1 MKGAKTM
8 SINPRP
14 TRSEQRDQARAKAR
28 ELREQKV
35 SADKRKRALT
45 ISLVALVVVGLVGGI
60 TYAVIASSSNSNTN
74 NANAKKVPAN
84 VTAQGGVLLGKDF
97 SVITPE
103 QAKTVDHIVIYQDY
117 QCPICQMFENPN
129 ANQIGSW
136 IRSGQAV
143 LEYHPISFLD
153 GHSLNAYSSRA
164 ANAAFCV
171 ANSQPAKFFDVNT
184 ALYANQPAENTS
196 GPSDSQIKDT
206 LRSAGVDVNAEINE
220 CIDQKRYSK
229 FIDNKTAEA
238 FSTPAVTGTDIPTGT
253 PDVLVNGVVYTWDG
267 DATKL
272 VNPGRFAQFVQ
283 TNHKK

>member
-1 MKGAKTM
+1 M
-8 SINPRP
+8 SMNPRP
-14 TRSEQRDQARAKAR
+14 TRSEQREQARARAKQ
-28 ELREQKV
+28 LREQKA
-35 SADKRKRALT
+35 SADKRKRSLT
-45 ISLVALVVVGLVGGI
+45 IGLVALVVVGLVGGI
-60 TYAVIASSSNSNTN
+60 SYAVIATSSSSSTNS
-74 NANAKKVPAN
+74 ANAKKVPAN

-97 SVITPE
+97 SVVTPE
-103 QAKTVDHIVIYQDY
+103 QAKTIDHIVIYQDY

-136 IRSGQAV
+136 IKSGQAV
-143 LEYHPISFLD
+143 VEYHPISFLD
-153 GHSLNAYSSRA
+153 GHSLNSYSSRA

-206 LRSAGVDVNAEINE
+206 LRSVGVDVNSEINE